1 MKPGKDDQLAS
12 GVTCLSKRRSLPYV
26 VYILIFLMIAVFIA
40 RVAETYSYLGQAV
53 IVPGVFSDRICYK
66 GSYEM
71 IVCPYTVP
79 PYESLMLILGG
90 SLIACASANAKKK

>member
-1 MKPGKDDQLAS
+1 M
-12 GVTCLSKRRSLPYV
+12 
-26 VYILIFLMIAVFIA
+26 MIAVFIA
-40 RVAETYSYLGQAV
+40 RAVETYSYLGQAV

-79 PYESLMLILGG
+79 PYETLILILGG
-90 SLIACASANAKKK
+90 LLIACAWANAKKK